1 MDKLIDLPHVQAVM
15 EEMAI
20 AIRNEYQDNLIRN
33 DRIAKGDLLNDVEF
47 EIVKGDYTYSI
58 YIKMKDYWYY
68 VENGRKAG
76 KMPPIARK
84 EGEATPEVT
93 ILDWVIAK
101 PILPR
106 PNSKGKLPT
115 PKQLAFLIA
124 RKIGKLGTEGTHD
137 LRKATD
143 SIWDT
148 FEEKLYEAIDKD
160 LDTALV
166 SIFHYM

>member
-33 DRIAKGDLLNDVEF
+33 DRIASGDLLNNIEY
-47 EIVKGDYTYSI
+47 EITRGDFTYTI
-58 YIKMKDYWYY
+58 YVKMKDYWYY

-76 KMPPIARK
+76 KRPPIQN
-84 EGEATPEVT
+84 
-93 ILDWVIAK
+93 ILDWIKIK
-101 PILPR
+101 PVLPR

-115 PKQLAFLIA
+115 PLQLAFAIA
-124 RKIGKLGTEGTHD
+124 TKIGKEGTEGTHD

-143 SIWDT
+143 TIWDT
-148 FEEKLYEAIDKD
+148 FEDRLYEAIDAD
-160 LDTALV
+160 VDAAFIQ
-166 SIFHYM
+166 IFHYL